1 MSESH
6 TTASPLSDRLAHS
19 PLAGSLVADA
29 VSMPVHWYY
38 DREALRRDYGIING
52 YAAPK
57 SPHPDS
63 ILWRSHYE
71 AANPSGDILR
81 DQAQFWGQRG
91 VHYHQNLAAGDSTLN
106 ARLAVSLAALIL
118 EERGYNAD
126 RWLERYIHFMLEP
139 GRNADTYVEEYHRIF
154 FTNYA
159 KGVKPRK
166 CGGRDIHIGG
176 LTPVPAIV
184 AAMGLLGANLVEIR
198 TVVQEHVS
206 LTHRDDGVL
215 RAADALAR
223 MLVRMAAGE
232 ELRAVMLDEAADWIS
247 RAKTADWDRYPD
259 DVVVGRVLSPACYI
273 PDAFPAALFLAWRHA
288 ADFRAGVCSNAQ
300 VGGDN
305 CHRGAV
311 VGSLLAPAAGIPED
325 LLTGLA
331 VAPRLAELYAN
342 APAVG
347 TR

>member
-1 MSESH
+1 MAHDTSLH
-6 TTASPLSDRLAHS
+6 ALAHS
-19 PLAGSLVADA
+19 PLAGSLIADA

-38 DREALRRDYGIING
+38 DREALRRDYGTIDG
-52 YAAPK
+52 YNAPK

-81 DQAQFWGQRG
+81 EQAAFWGKRG
-91 VHYHQNLAAGDSTLN
+91 VHYHQNLAAGDNTLN

-118 EERGYNAD
+118 EERGYDAD
-126 RWLERYIHFMLEP
+126 RWLERYIHFMLAP
-139 GRNADTYVEEYHRIF
+139 GCNADTYVEEYHRIF

-159 KGVKPRK
+159 AGAKPRK

-176 LTPVPAIV
+176 LVPVPAIV
-184 AAMGLLGANLVEIR
+184 ESMGQLDASLTDIR
-198 TVVQEHVS
+198 RVVQEHVS

-223 MLVRMAAGE
+223 MLVRTMAGE
-232 ELRAVMLDEAADWIS
+232 QLRGVMLDEAADWIS

-259 DVVVGRVLSPACYI
+259 DVVIGRVLSPACYI

-311 VGSLLAPAAGIPED
+311 VGSLLASAAGIPAD
-325 LLTGLA
+325 LLEGLT
-331 VAPRLAELYAN
+331 VTPRLAELRAN
-342 APAVG
+342 APAAES
-347 TR
+347 R